1 MIDNINWKFVSA
13 VSIVAMVVSLLSG
26 GLGGIPLGVLVL
38 RAFIGGGVFLV
49 LAVALNLLIVRFF
62 PEILEDVDSRAAGSM
77 EKSNA
82 GSDAEAD
89 ELTGSRVDIVL
100 PSEPLE
106 PGSEEERLKET
117 SEPDDV
123 SEGVAE
129 DVKSPETA
137 QDGDLG
143 NIDRF
148 SGAFSEVDD
157 DISGADGSASGN
169 APGGDHDPEEI
180 AQAIHTVIKR
190 DEKG

>member
-1 MIDNINWKFVSA
+1 VIDNINWKFVSA
-13 VSIVAMVVSLLSG
+13 VSIVAMAVSLLSG
-26 GLGGIPLGVLVL
+26 GLGGIPFGVLVL
-38 RAFIGGGVFLV
+38 RAFIGGGVFLI

-62 PEILEDVDSRAAGSM
+62 PEILDDVDSGAAGSM
-77 EKSNA
+77 EKNNA

-100 PSEPLE
+100 PSEPAE
-106 PGSEEERLKET
+106 PVSPVVTSVET
-117 SEPDDV
+117 SESDV
-123 SEGVAE
+123 VSDGVE
-129 DVKSPETA
+129 KDVKSSGTA